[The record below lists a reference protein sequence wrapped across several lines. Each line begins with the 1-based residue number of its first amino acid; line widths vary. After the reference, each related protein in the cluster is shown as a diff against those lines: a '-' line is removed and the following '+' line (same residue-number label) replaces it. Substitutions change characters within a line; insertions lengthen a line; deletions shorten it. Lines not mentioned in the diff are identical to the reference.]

1 MCWKFNY
8 GHRHF
13 QSCLATWP
21 HSWLRSDDQ
30 VLFFPGRSD
39 LFEVEEN
46 VADALK
52 VLCLLLPR
60 WIVGIDRQKCWTRL
74 GCAWAAVRV
83 DRFRTARNFRQKVSF
98 SSDSKGYFL
107 HCFSSLWLE
116 ILLSFVMN
124 FLVNYLQEFDVLSRW
139 NLLADGFVDS
149 QQLFTV

>member
-13 QSCLATWP
+13 PSCLATWP
-21 HSWLRSDDQ
+21 HSWYVATPKSSFFQ
-30 VLFFPGRSD
+30 V
-39 LFEVEEN
+39 V
-46 VADALK
+46 VICLK
-52 VLCLLLPR
+52 LLCLLLPR

-74 GCAWAAVRV
+74 GCTWAAVRV

-107 HCFSSLWLE
+107 PCFSSLWLE

-124 FLVNYLQEFDVLSRW
+124 FLVDYLQEFDVLSRW
-139 NLLADGFVDS
+139 NLSADGFVDS
-149 QQLFTV
+149 QQLLAV